1 MPDVFVNY
9 RTGDGDQTA
18 TTLHNKLTARFG
30 KDRIFRAS
38 QSIRPGAFF
47 DDELTRGVRRSGVL
61 LAVIGPDWI
70 GHPALHRTDDWVRK
84 EILEAFR
91 CGIPVIPIL
100 AGRRTERPTR
110 SCLPKPL
117 ARLADC
123 QTLRYDNQND
133 AYDMQRIGDALTD
146 LIPELAKAE
155 EVAAKNSSLNAAQ
168 NTVDTAY
175 GGTVVQAGTVH
186 GDAGTVIRGSQG
198 PVHTGPGNLYN
209 NSAHVTGDDSISTF
223 VAGDNHGGIRQDFGA
238 ARSGRDKDD
247 ER

>member
-18 TTLHNKLTARFG
+18 TTLCNRLTERFG

-38 QSIRPGAFF
+38 QSIRPGEFF
-47 DDELTRGVRRSGVL
+47 DEALTRGVRRSGAL
-61 LAVIGPDWI
+61 LAVVGPDWI
-70 GHPALHRTDDWVRK
+70 DHPALHQEEDWVRK
-84 EILEAFR
+84 EILEALR
-91 CGIPVIPIL
+91 CGIPVIPVL

-110 SCLPKPL
+110 SQLPAPL
-117 ARLADC
+117 ARFADC

-133 AYDMQRIGDALTD
+133 AYDIQRIGDALTD
-146 LIPELAKAE
+146 LIPELARAE
-155 EVAAKNSSLNAAQ
+155 EAAAKSSSRSVSQNS
-168 NTVDTAY
+168 VDTVH

-186 GDAGTVIRGSQG
+186 GDAGTVVRGSQG

-209 NSAHVTGDDSISTF
+209 NSAHVTGDDAISTF

-238 ARSGRDKDD
+238 ARRRDRED